1 MECTHVSTTR
11 CCRFSHVLRYEHI
24 GGTLGWTC
32 LQHKPSHL
40 STNAVGSGEER
51 ARGGSTFRSVRSFR
65 QCPARRLI
73 VSHWQLPVGTDSTP
87 SVLLLRVAFTSTPL
101 GTHYIRDPNTP
112 STVLSSVY
120 YPVIGSYRRKG
131 GQQCRNHHAAH
142 VLYVA

>member
-1 MECTHVSTTR
+1 MHPRFDDTLLPVFAQVVR
-11 CCRFSHVLRYEHI
+11 CEHI

-32 LQHKPSHL
+32 LQHKPSHR
-40 STNAVGSGEER
+40 STNAVRSGEER
-51 ARGGSTFRSVRSFR
+51 ARGGTCFASVQSFR

-73 VSHWQLPVGTDSTP
+73 VSHWQRSFGTDSTTA
-87 SVLLLRVAFTSTPL
+87 VLLLRVVFTSTPL
-101 GTHYIRDPNTP
+101 GTHYNRDPNTP